1 MPERRAAWD
10 DARLGAVALGVAAA
24 VAVIA
29 AFRLTGFARTSIF
42 FVDECWHALVARMM
56 AEAHGLVTTTTA
68 MMAGR
73 FHLDYPPL
81 FHLLGAVGYAWAG
94 PSAWVHVN
102 IVVALTLL
110 GLILI
115 GPGRLLDPMQRASL
129 ALALMATPLFAM
141 YSVRFYVE
149 MLTAAV
155 FFCSWWWFAK
165 ALRDARQLSSV
176 TLDARQLSR
185 VTLDGQRRD
194 AVISGIATG
203 LLVWTKQTG
212 LLVLG
217 LYAAFLAWTIIR
229 GDRTHRTTAAWVV
242 GVASIFAAAYLGI
255 TLGQG
260 ENPFLFAVS
269 TRHQDVWSAAMEG
282 VAVPRLLFLRTL
294 RATWGVLPFVLMV
307 LPIAVL
313 VTNRRRD
320 YPYAP
325 LLVLLGILVAVFLID
340 RRLVERHTLFL
351 LPLIAFLGVDAL
363 TRLGGRRGTQVG
375 FVMILLV
382 AVVHSATM
390 PNYRV
395 NFNPSRDFVEMAR
408 TIVQRTPPDSTI
420 ASVWWAELRYHTGR
434 KVIWPVPNL
443 DDPPVEL
450 FSEQSADAWHKR
462 ARARRLDY
470 LLVDDRYVSERPA
483 LGFSR
488 HTLAILDTLA
498 RDGRVKPV
506 AQSGP
511 LRLFQVL

>member
-94 PSAWVHVN
+94 PSALAYVN

-110 GLILI
+110 ALILI
-115 GPGRLLDPMQRASL
+115 GPGRLLDPMPRASL
-129 ALALMATPLFAM
+129 ALALTATPLFTM

-155 FFCSWWWFAK
+155 FFCSWWWFAV

-176 TLDARQLSR
+176 TLDGR
-185 VTLDGQRRD
+185 RRD
-194 AVISGIATG
+194 AIISGIATG

-217 LYAAFLAWTIIR
+217 LYAAYLAWTIVR
-229 GDRTHRTTAAWVV
+229 GDRTRRATAAWVV
-242 GVASIFAAAYLGI
+242 GTAAIFAAAYLGV

-269 TRHQDVWSAAMEG
+269 TRHPDVWSSAMEG
-282 VAVPRLLFLRTL
+282 VAVPRMLFLQTL
-294 RATWGVLPFVLMV
+294 WPTWGALPFVLMF

-313 VTNRRRD
+313 VTNRRRN

-351 LPLIAFLGVDAL
+351 LPLIAFLGVDAV
-363 TRLGGRRGTQVG
+363 TRLGGRLGTWAG
-375 FVMILLV
+375 FVMILLAAV
-382 AVVHSATM
+382 AHVVTM

-408 TIVQRTPPDSTI
+408 TIAQRTPSDATI
-420 ASVWWAELRYHTGR
+420 ASVWWVELRYHTGR
-434 KVIWPVPNL
+434 NVIWPVPNL
-443 DDPPVEL
+443 DDAPVEL
-450 FSEQSADAWHKR
+450 FREQSADDWYEHLR
-462 ARARRLDY
+462 ARGLDY
-470 LLVDDRYVSERPA
+470 LLVDDRYVSEGPS
-483 LGFSR
+483 LNFSR
-488 HTLAILDTLA
+488 HTLANLDALIQNGQVQLVA
-498 RDGRVKPV
+498 R
-506 AQSGP
+506 AGP
-511 LRLFQVL
+511 LRLFQVM

>member
-1 MPERRAAWD
+1 VPERRAAWD

-73 FHLDYPPL
+73 FHMDYPPL
-81 FHLLGAVGYAWAG
+81 FHLLGAAWSVWLGA
-94 PSAWVHVN
+94 PALLYFN
-102 IVVALTLL
+102 LAVALALIA
-110 GLILI
+110 LILI

-176 TLDARQLSR
+176 TLD
-185 VTLDGQRRD
+185 GQRRD

-217 LYAAFLAWTIIR
+217 LYAAFLGWTIIR
-229 GDRTHRTTAAWVV
+229 GDRTHRTTAVWVV

-255 TLGQG
+255 TMARG
-260 ENPFLFAVS
+260 ENPLLFAVS
-269 TRHQDVWSAAMEG
+269 TRHHDLWSSAMEG
-282 VAVPRLLFLRTL
+282 VAVQRLLFLHTL
-294 RATWGVLPFVLMV
+294 WATWGVLPFVLMF

-313 VTNRRRD
+313 VTNRRHD

-363 TRLGGRRGTQVG
+363 TRLGGRQGTQVG
-375 FVMILLV
+375 FVMIFLV
-382 AVVHSATM
+382 AVVHGATM

-408 TIVQRTPPDSTI
+408 TIGQRTPPDSTI

-450 FSEQSADAWHKR
+450 FSEQSADTWYERLR
-462 ARARRLDY
+462 ARKLDY

-488 HTLAILDTLA
+488 HTLTILDALA

>member
-81 FHLLGAVGYAWAG
+81 FHLLGAAWSVWLGA
-94 PSAWVHVN
+94 PALLYFN
-102 IVVALTLL
+102 LAVALALIA
-110 GLILI
+110 LILI
-115 GPGRLLDPMQRASL
+115 GPGRLLDPMPRASL

-176 TLDARQLSR
+176 TLD
-185 VTLDGQRRD
+185 GQRRD
-194 AVISGIATG
+194 AIISGIATG

-217 LYAAFLAWTIIR
+217 LYAAYLAWTILR
-229 GDRTHRTTAAWVV
+229 GDRTRRTTAAWVV
-242 GVASIFAAAYLGI
+242 GVASIFAAAYLGV
-255 TLGQG
+255 TLARG
-260 ENPFLFAVS
+260 ENPLLFARPTS
-269 TRHQDVWSAAMEG
+269 HPEVWEAAMGAG
-282 VAVPRLLFLRTL
+282 VRVPHGVFFHTL
-294 RATWGVLPFVLMV
+294 WATWGVLPFVLMF

-320 YPYAP
+320 YPYVP

-363 TRLGGRRGTQVG
+363 TRLGGRRGTWAG
-375 FVMILLV
+375 FAMILLAAV
-382 AVVHSATM
+382 AHVVTM

-395 NFNPSRDFVEMAR
+395 NFNPSRDFVEMAW
-408 TIVQRTPPDSTI
+408 TIAQRTPSDATI
-420 ASVWWAELRYHTGR
+420 ASVWWVELRYHTGR
-434 KVIWPVPNL
+434 KVIWPVPHL
-443 DDPPVEL
+443 EDPPVEL
-450 FSEQSADAWHKR
+450 FREQSADTWYERLR
-462 ARARRLDY
+462 ARGLDY
-470 LLVDDRYVSERPA
+470 LLVDDRYVSEGPS
-483 LGFSR
+483 LNFSR
-488 HTLAILDTLA
+488 HTLANLDALIQNGQVQLVA
-498 RDGRVKPV
+498 R
-506 AQSGP
+506 AGP
-511 LRLFQVL
+511 LRLFQVR